1 MAIPHNS
8 KCRYGERGAADAKP
22 KAQIILDAAK
32 VSAASG
38 GNSEPKQGQ
47 RSQSARGFCPRSTM
61 RVPQPDIIEHFGNA
75 DAVPQ
80 LPERCLSRKAG
91 IVRCCPK
98 SFHFI
103 INQRNEG
110 TPMVAQIITIA
121 IEKGGAGKTVTASN
135 LAYLMGDEGKKVL
148 CIDTDPQGNLTS
160 ALSGGNGITSGV
172 YNGRAL
178 FDMFDGF
185 RYTKTKDYITETEYE
200 NVDMI
205 PCSAQTPRINQ
216 RIPGIFED
224 AQTYFKPGNP
234 KCLTNMGEFLYYF
247 LNQVREDY
255 DYIIID
261 TQPTRDSLLLTNAIN
276 AADYVLIP
284 SLCEANSQESAFR
297 TYALCNE
304 LRNTPGS
311 HLKGVGVILTM
322 VVKKAATTKIIRD
335 QCKQVLGA
343 SLYKT
348 EIPSGLSVNMSVT
361 KHLPVCYM
369 AKTQPVAVAYVKAY
383 EELKAQLAKMGVN

>member
-1 MAIPHNS
+1 MA
-8 KCRYGERGAADAKP
+8 
-22 KAQIILDAAK
+22 
-32 VSAASG
+32 
-38 GNSEPKQGQ
+38 
-47 RSQSARGFCPRSTM
+47 
-61 RVPQPDIIEHFGNA
+61 
-75 DAVPQ
+75 
-80 LPERCLSRKAG
+80 
-91 IVRCCPK
+91 
-98 SFHFI
+98 
-103 INQRNEG
+103 
-110 TPMVAQIITIA
+110 AQIITIA

-224 AQTYFKPGNP
+224 AQTYFKPGDP

-261 TQPTRDSLLLTNAIN
+261 TQPTRDSLLLTNACLL
-276 AADYVLIP
+276 YTSP
-284 SLCEANSQESAFR
+284 S
-297 TYALCNE
+297 
-304 LRNTPGS
+304 P
-311 HLKGVGVILTM
+311 
-322 VVKKAATTKIIRD
+322 RD
-335 QCKQVLGA
+335 C
-343 SLYKT
+343 S
-348 EIPSGLSVNMSVT
+348 
-361 KHLPVCYM
+361 
-369 AKTQPVAVAYVKAY
+369 
-383 EELKAQLAKMGVN
+383 

>member
-1 MAIPHNS
+1 M
-8 KCRYGERGAADAKP
+8 G
-22 KAQIILDAAK
+22 
-32 VSAASG
+32 
-38 GNSEPKQGQ
+38 
-47 RSQSARGFCPRSTM
+47 
-61 RVPQPDIIEHFGNA
+61 RV
-75 DAVPQ
+75 
-80 LPERCLSRKAG
+80 
-91 IVRCCPK
+91 
-98 SFHFI
+98 
-103 INQRNEG
+103 
-110 TPMVAQIITIA
+110 IA
-121 IEKGGAGKTVTASN
+121 IANQKGGVGKTTTSIN
-135 LAYLMGDEGKKVL
+135 LSACLAEKEKKVL
-148 CIDTDPQGNLTS
+148 VIDTDPQGNLTS

-172 YNGRAL
+172 YNGKAL

-185 RYTKTKDYITETEYE
+185 RYTRTRDYIVETEYE

-224 AQTYFKPGNP
+224 AQTYFKPGDP
-234 KCLTNMGEFLYYF
+234 KCLSNMGEFLYYF

-311 HLKGVGVILTM
+311 HLKGIGVILTM
-322 VVKKAATTKIIRD
+322 VVKKAASTKIIRD

-361 KHLPVCYM
+361 KYLPVCFM
-369 AKTQPVAVAYVKAY
+369 AKTQPVAVAYNKAY
-383 EELKAQLAKMGVN
+383 EELKSRLEKIGVN

>member
-1 MAIPHNS
+1 
-8 KCRYGERGAADAKP
+8 
-22 KAQIILDAAK
+22 
-32 VSAASG
+32 
-38 GNSEPKQGQ
+38 
-47 RSQSARGFCPRSTM
+47 
-61 RVPQPDIIEHFGNA
+61 
-75 DAVPQ
+75 
-80 LPERCLSRKAG
+80 
-91 IVRCCPK
+91 
-98 SFHFI
+98 
-103 INQRNEG
+103 
-110 TPMVAQIITIA
+110 
-121 IEKGGAGKTVTASN
+121 
-135 LAYLMGDEGKKVL
+135 
-148 CIDTDPQGNLTS
+148 
-160 ALSGGNGITSGV
+160 
-172 YNGRAL
+172 
-178 FDMFDGF
+178 
-185 RYTKTKDYITETEYE
+185 
-200 NVDMI
+200 
-205 PCSAQTPRINQ
+205 
-216 RIPGIFED
+216 
-224 AQTYFKPGNP
+224 
-234 KCLTNMGEFLYYF
+234 MGEFLYYF

-311 HLKGVGVILTM
+311 HLKGVGAILTM

-369 AKTQPVAVAYVKAY
+369 AKRQPVAVAYGKAY
-383 EELKAQLAKMGVN
+383 EELKAQLAKKGVN

>member
-1 MAIPHNS
+1 MA
-8 KCRYGERGAADAKP
+8 
-22 KAQIILDAAK
+22 
-32 VSAASG
+32 
-38 GNSEPKQGQ
+38 
-47 RSQSARGFCPRSTM
+47 
-61 RVPQPDIIEHFGNA
+61 
-75 DAVPQ
+75 
-80 LPERCLSRKAG
+80 
-91 IVRCCPK
+91 
-98 SFHFI
+98 
-103 INQRNEG
+103 
-110 TPMVAQIITIA
+110 AQIITIA

-172 YNGRAL
+172 YNGKAL

-185 RYTKTKDYITETEYE
+185 RYTRTRDYIVETEYE

-224 AQTYFKPGNP
+224 AQTYFKPGDP
-234 KCLTNMGEFLYYF
+234 KCLPNMGEFLYYF

-311 HLKGVGVILTM
+311 HLKGIGVILTM
-322 VVKKAATTKIIRD
+322 VVKKAASTK
-335 QCKQVLGA
+335 LSATNA
-343 SLYKT
+343 SRFLARLFIKR
-348 EIPSGLSVNMSVT
+348 
-361 KHLPVCYM
+361 KFPV
-369 AKTQPVAVAYVKAY
+369 V
-383 EELKAQLAKMGVN
+383 

>member
-1 MAIPHNS
+1 M
-8 KCRYGERGAADAKP
+8 CRVIA
-22 KAQIILDAAK
+22 
-32 VSAASG
+32 VS
-38 GNSEPKQGQ
+38 
-47 RSQSARGFCPRSTM
+47 
-61 RVPQPDIIEHFGNA
+61 
-75 DAVPQ
+75 
-80 LPERCLSRKAG
+80 
-91 IVRCCPK
+91 
-98 SFHFI
+98 
-103 INQRNEG
+103 NQ
-110 TPMVAQIITIA
+110 
-121 IEKGGAGKTVTASN
+121 KGGVGKTVSCVN
-135 LAYLMGDEGKKVL
+135 LGIGLAQEGKKVL
-148 CIDTDPQGNLTS
+148 LIDADPQGSLTISLGYEEPDEMEYSLATLMMNIVNDEKLNIEKTILYHKEGVDLIPANIELS
-160 ALSGGNGITSGV
+160 AIEVSLVNAMSRELILRS
-172 YNGRAL
+172 
-178 FDMFDGF
+178 M
-185 RYTKTKDYITETEYE
+185 
-200 NVDMI
+200 VD
-205 PCSAQTPRINQ
+205 RL
-216 RIPGIFED
+216 R
-224 AQTYFKPGNP
+224 
-234 KCLTNMGEFLYYF
+234 EF
-247 LNQVREDY
+247 Y

-369 AKTQPVAVAYVKAY
+369 AKTQPVAVAYGKAY

>member
-1 MAIPHNS
+1 
-8 KCRYGERGAADAKP
+8 
-22 KAQIILDAAK
+22 
-32 VSAASG
+32 
-38 GNSEPKQGQ
+38 
-47 RSQSARGFCPRSTM
+47 
-61 RVPQPDIIEHFGNA
+61 
-75 DAVPQ
+75 
-80 LPERCLSRKAG
+80 
-91 IVRCCPK
+91 
-98 SFHFI
+98 
-103 INQRNEG
+103 
-110 TPMVAQIITIA
+110 
-121 IEKGGAGKTVTASN
+121 
-135 LAYLMGDEGKKVL
+135 
-148 CIDTDPQGNLTS
+148 
-160 ALSGGNGITSGV
+160 
-172 YNGRAL
+172 
-178 FDMFDGF
+178 
-185 RYTKTKDYITETEYE
+185 
-200 NVDMI
+200 MI

-224 AQTYFKPGNP
+224 AQTYFRPGDP

-369 AKTQPVAVAYVKAY
+369 AKTQPVAVAYGKAY